1 MGSEFVNA
9 YIENMTKEMGELLKM
24 KVLLQTQLDL
34 QQKITA
40 ELQQRLN
47 DLEKVNEKLSK
58 KKKDEPNTF

>member
-47 DLEKVNEKLSK
+47 DLEKANEKLSK

>member
-1 MGSEFVNA
+1 MGPEFINA

-24 KVLLQTQLDL
+24 KVLLQTQLEL

-47 DLEKVNEKLSK
+47 ELEKVNEKLSK